1 MGIIFPWVMDKM
13 SITLEEVVAAL
24 ILLTKYELASKKSKK
39 TLKKEYKKILKE
51 LGK

>member
-24 ILLTKYELASKKSKK
+24 ILLTKYELAAKKSKK
-39 TLKKEYKKILKE
+39 ELEKEYKKILKE
-51 LGK
+51 LGE